1 MITLDRLWRAARF
14 TSSYADPETS
24 ESEDNLEDDFE
35 EGLNFQD
42 QDESIAGIRRR
53 LSDEA
58 SVSRVGEALNQTL
71 GADRDDRA
79 EPRDHF
85 SPVQVRFP
93 VNAPALRPPV
103 ETSEGSGGD
112 EMPDVVNFDAE
123 DKADGADAAV
133 QARHIK
139 VEFDPADVRFWFAQL
154 EDEMTMAGV
163 GRQWLKKTIL
173 QRNLPIKQKE
183 DVKAYFTLQKDQAG
197 DHIYLDIKNEL
208 IRIYAAK
215 PCDSYRKALSRTM
228 TGLPSQLGYQIV
240 DDICKKPQKL
250 AGCCCSAAA
259 LALWT
264 DRLPVNVREHISNED
279 FNADTYKSVFNAAD
293 KVFMSGRPSQV
304 AAVSASLNETQPA
317 FNPHNQPSAEVAAI
331 AGKNKNNRGGGG
343 GRGFGRGGRGN
354 RGNRGGGQNRGGGS
368 NGSGPTRGT
377 RHASVPDSLA
387 DKLCSR
393 HYTHADQAWY
403 CLAPTTCPW
412 KNKCVSRPEQ

>member
-1 MITLDRLWRAARF
+1 MWRNWNPLNPPVNNVSSEDEEQNHYQSADEHDLNNLVSPNRPHQSPSASPRALLRPDPPPVPEVLANVNQRLRNLPSREERAERRNAHRQAAQAAEEAAEAARAA
-14 TSSYADPETS
+14 AANMP
-24 ESEDNLEDDFE
+24 N
-35 EGLNFQD
+35 
-42 QDESIAGIRRR
+42 
-53 LSDEA
+53 
-58 SVSRVGEALNQTL
+58 
-71 GADRDDRA
+71 
-79 EPRDHF
+79 P
-85 SPVQVRFP
+85 
-93 VNAPALRPPV
+93 PPV
-103 ETSEGSGGD
+103 
-112 EMPDVVNFDAE
+112 VVNFDAE
-123 DKADGADAAV
+123 DKEDAADAAV

-163 GRQWLKKTIL
+163 GRQWLKKTVL
-173 QRNLPIKQKE
+173 QRNLPVKQKE
-183 DVKAYFTLQKDQAG
+183 DVKSYFTLQKDQAG

-228 TGLPSQLGYQIV
+228 VGLPSQLGYQIV

-250 AGCCCSAAA
+250 VGCCCSAAA

-264 DRLPVNVREHISNED
+264 DKLPVNVREHISNED
-279 FNADTYKSVFNAAD
+279 FTADTYKSVFNAAD

-304 AAVSASLNETQPA
+304 AAINLDETQAA

-331 AGKNKNNRGGGG
+331 SGKNNNRGGGN
-343 GRGFGRGGRGN
+343 RGSGRGGRGGRNN
-354 RGNRGGGQNRGGGS
+354 RGNRGGRGGNS
-368 NGSGPTRGT
+368 NGSGSSNRGS

>member
-1 MITLDRLWRAARF
+1 MENSLVP
-14 TSSYADPETS
+14 DPT
-24 ESEDNLEDDFE
+24 ED
-35 EGLNFQD
+35 
-42 QDESIAGIRRR
+42 
-53 LSDEA
+53 
-58 SVSRVGEALNQTL
+58 
-71 GADRDDRA
+71 
-79 EPRDHF
+79 EPRNHF
-85 SPVQVRFP
+85 TPTRVQFP
-93 VNAPALRPPV
+93 VNAPQFHPVEEDLVVGEVRDQEVSADNMPNPPV
-103 ETSEGSGGD
+103 
-112 EMPDVVNFDAE
+112 VVNFDAE
-123 DKADGADAAV
+123 DKDDAADASV

-173 QRNLPIKQKE
+173 QRNLPVKQKE
-183 DVKAYFTLQKDQAG
+183 DVKSYFTLQKDQAG

-228 TGLPSQLGYQIV
+228 VGLPSQLGYQIV

-250 AGCCCSAAA
+250 VGCCCSAAA

-264 DRLPVNVREHISNED
+264 DKLPVNVREHISNED
-279 FNADTYKSVFNAAD
+279 FSADTYKSVFNAAD
-293 KVFMSGRPSQV
+293 KVFLSGRPSQV
-304 AAVSASLNETQPA
+304 AAVNLDETQAA
-317 FNPHNQPSAEVAAI
+317 FSPHNQPSAEVAAI
-331 AGKNKNNRGGGG
+331 SGKNKNNRGGSN
-343 GRGFGRGGRGN
+343 GRGSGRGGRNN
-354 RGNRGGGQNRGGGS
+354 RGNRGGRGGNS
-368 NGSGPTRGT
+368 NGSGSSNRGT